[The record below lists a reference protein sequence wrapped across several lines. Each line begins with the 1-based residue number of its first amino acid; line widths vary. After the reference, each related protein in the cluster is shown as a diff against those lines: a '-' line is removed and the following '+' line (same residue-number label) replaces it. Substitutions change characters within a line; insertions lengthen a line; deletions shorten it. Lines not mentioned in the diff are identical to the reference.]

1 MVMEEKEAPVI
12 RDKITAPKQ
21 RWLKLESNLEASL
34 LMNKFAKLCR
44 TILKQASSLME
55 FYQLKR
61 HRNLNQLSLAK
72 PNKRRS

>member
-1 MVMEEKEAPVI
+1 MVMVGKGAPVI
-12 RDKITAPKQ
+12 RDKIIAPKQ

-34 LMNKFAKLCR
+34 PMNKSAKLCR
-44 TILKQASSLME
+44 TIPKQASSLME

-61 HRNLNQLSLAK
+61 LRNLNQLSLAK